1 MRVLVVADEHPWPP
15 TSGYRQR
22 LARVVGTLGSH
33 HDVDVLVVRHD
44 GRPAPPPPHD
54 LALGRVGT
62 VQAPGHPG
70 SAARRAWRWW
80 LSDHPRS
87 LSRHDWTPARSELA
101 TWATES
107 YDAVW
112 WSHATTYLRL
122 GDLVDLPA
130 VVDLDNLESEV
141 LRHRRESRRR
151 AKARG
156 ARDRARR
163 AARMAADTLDE
174 RRWRRA
180 EQAVRDRVEVVAV
193 CSDLDRERLGGAN
206 VVVVE
211 NGYER
216 PDEPA
221 EAADHRSAPVV
232 LMVGLLTYEPNL
244 DAATYFAREVLPLLR
259 RHVPGAVFRVVGRF
273 DHEWQVATLRG
284 LEGVELTGEVPDLG
298 EELRAATLSVVP
310 VRFGGGTRIKILEA
324 FAYGVPVVSTTVG
337 AEGLE
342 VEPGT
347 HLLVADAPEDLAAS
361 CARLVGDLALR
372 RALAAA
378 GRRLWHARYRSDLVA
393 PTISAALERA
403 VADAG

>member
-1 MRVLVVADEHPWPP
+1 MRILVVADEHPWPP

-22 LARVVGTLGSH
+22 LARVVRTLAADH
-33 HDVDVLVVRHD
+33 EVDVLVVRHD
-44 GRPAPPPPHD
+44 GRPAPTPPHD
-54 LALGRVGT
+54 LALGRVRT
-62 VQAPGHPG
+62 VQAPSHPG

-80 LSDHPRS
+80 RSDQPRS
-87 LSRHDWTPARSELA
+87 LDRHDWTHARSELSRWS
-101 TWATES
+101 TLS

-122 GDLVDLPA
+122 GDLVACPA

-141 LRHRRESRRR
+141 LRHRRESQRR
-151 AKARG
+151 AGARS

-163 AARMAADTLDE
+163 AARMAADALDE

-180 EQAVRDRVEVVAV
+180 EQAVRDRVEVIAV
-193 CSDLDRERLGGAN
+193 CSELDRERLGGPN

-216 PDEPA
+216 RGEPV
-221 EAADHRSAPVV
+221 EMVGQPSTPVV

-244 DAATYFAREVLPLLR
+244 DAATWFARDVVPLLR
-259 RHVPGAVFRVVGRF
+259 RRVPGAVFRVVGRF

-284 LEGVELTGEVPDLG
+284 LEGVEVTGEVPDVG
-298 EELRAATLSVVP
+298 EELRAATISVVP

-324 FAYGVPVVSTTVG
+324 FAYGVPVVSTAVG

-347 HLLVADAPEDLAAS
+347 HLVVADTPEDLAAS
-361 CARLVGDLALR
+361 CAQLVDDRDLRRDLAV
-372 RALAAA
+372 A
-378 GRRLWHARYRSDLVA
+378 GQHLWHARYRSDLVA
-393 PTISAALERA
+393 PTISAAVDRA
-403 VADAG
+403 VADLG